1 MFTYSEGG
9 LVLSFFDW
17 VQLILNQYGS
27 MLVKGTGITI
37 LLAIVGTGVGFLIGL
52 LIGVYKTIPLRDEDP
67 AIKRILYKIFN
78 FILSAYIEIFRSTPM
93 MVQAMV
99 IFYGI
104 AYAFSIRLNVITAGM
119 FIISINTG
127 AYMAEIVRGGIISV
141 DKGQFE
147 ATHSIG
153 MTHFQSMLYVILPQA
168 IRNILPA
175 TGNQFIINIKDS
187 CVLSVIGVTEL
198 FFQTKTAATATFQ
211 TFPSY
216 FIACIVYFILCF
228 SITQL
233 LRYLETRMD
242 GSDTYTIYGTEPV
255 INGADTLK
263 RGDVR

>member
-1 MFTYSEGG
+1 MEYT
-9 LVLSFFDW
+9 FFDW
-17 VQLILNQYGS
+17 VQLVLTNYSG
-27 MLVKGTGITI
+27 MLLKGTGYTI

-52 LIGVYKTIPLRDEDP
+52 LIGIYKTLPIREEDP
-67 AIKRILYKIFN
+67 AIKKILYKIFN
-78 FILSAYIEIFRSTPM
+78 FILSAYIEVFRSTPM
-93 MVQAMV
+93 MVQATV
-99 IFYGI
+99 IFYGF
-104 AYAFSIRLNVITAGM
+104 AYVTHTRLEVITAAM
-119 FIISINTG
+119 LIISINTG

-198 FFQTKTAATATFQ
+198 FYQTKTVTGAIFQ
-211 TFPSY
+211 TFPPYLITSV
-216 FIACIVYFILCF
+216 IYFILCF
-228 SITQL
+228 SITQV
-233 LRYLETRMD
+233 LRYLESKMD
-242 GSDTYTIYGTEPV
+242 GADTYTIYGTEPV

-263 RGDVR
+263 RGDVK

>member
-1 MFTYSEGG
+1 MEYT
-9 LVLSFFDW
+9 FFDW
-17 VQLILNQYGS
+17 VQLILTDYSG
-27 MLVKGTGITI
+27 MLLKGTGFTI

-52 LIGVYKTIPLRDEDP
+52 LIGIYKTLPIRDEDP
-67 AIKRILYKIFN
+67 IAKKILFKVFN
-78 FILSAYIEIFRSTPM
+78 FLLSVYIEVFRSTPM
-93 MVQAMV
+93 MVQACV
-99 IFYGI
+99 IFYGF
-104 AYAFSIRLNVITAGM
+104 AYMTGLRLNVTTAAM
-119 FIISINTG
+119 IIISINTG

-187 CVLSVIGVTEL
+187 CVLNVIGVTEL
-198 FFQTKTAATATFQ
+198 FFQTKSITGATFQ
-211 TFPSY
+211 FFPAYLITCAIY
-216 FIACIVYFILCF
+216 FVLCF
-228 SITQL
+228 SITQA
-233 LRYLETRMD
+233 LRYLENKME